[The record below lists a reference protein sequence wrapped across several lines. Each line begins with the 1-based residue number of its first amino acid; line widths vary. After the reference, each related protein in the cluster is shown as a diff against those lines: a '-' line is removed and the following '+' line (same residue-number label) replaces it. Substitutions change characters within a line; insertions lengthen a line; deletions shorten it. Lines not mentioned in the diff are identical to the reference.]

1 MATAAELKARLVLEA
16 EARGAGE
23 FEALASELEALAR
36 EGGAAAPKF
45 EALAQSLRDVG
56 AQDQL
61 ISDFAALRR
70 QAADTADA
78 LGTASDKVDQ
88 LGRELADASDAARQ
102 AAAAQAATAQ
112 SLRQAREHQQQLKD
126 AVAQTRAELQA
137 ARSAYRE
144 GGADSER
151 YARLVAEGADQ
162 LKALQAEQLELPV
175 LSLGLPDLFIE
186 HGDPAVLLSR
196 LGLDAPGIE
205 RQIRERFLSGTNTVH
220 ALKIVGARCD
230 GLK

>member
-112 SLRQAREHQQQLKD
+112 SLRLAREHQQQLKD

-162 LKALQAEQLELPV
+162 LKVLQAEQRRAADEVRTLAGANKQATACTTWPLRSIAMP
-175 LSLGLPDLFIE
+175 
-186 HGDPAVLLSR
+186 PA
-196 LGLDAPGIE
+196 DA
-205 RQIRERFLSGTNTVH
+205 GTTC
-220 ALKIVGARCD
+220 RCR
-230 GLK
+230 